1 MLAVT
6 YKFIVHMMSSML
18 SHRSETRRT
27 RGFTLIEL
35 MTVISIIAILMLLAA
50 PSFVTF
56 KKNSE
61 LTSTINNL
69 ASSFNAARTEALR
82 SGKTTTVVPAASGW
96 AGGWTAL
103 RSDTTVID
111 KEYLSAPPTGISPDL
126 TFTTPTVTSG
136 TALSALPT
144 TGVQFS
150 GDGYPQQVGG
160 SGPLNGAL
168 QLTNQIRQR
177 QLQLAPTGQVKVC
190 DPAAASNT
198 SGACS

>member
-6 YKFIVHMMSSML
+6 YKFIVRMTSSMP
-18 SHRSETRRT
+18 SHRSKARCT

-82 SGKTTTVVPAASGW
+82 SGKVTTIVPQSSGW
-96 AGGWTAL
+96 AGGWTAS
-103 RSDTTVID
+103 RSDGTVID
-111 KEYLSAPPTGISPDL
+111 QEYVTAPTAGISPDL
-126 TFTTPTVTSG
+126 TFVTPTSTTIGV
-136 TALSALPT
+136 LPT
-144 TGVQFS
+144 AGVQFS
-150 GDGYPQQVGG
+150 GDGYPQSVGT
-160 SGPLNGAL
+160 SASLSGAL
-168 QLTNQIRQR
+168 QLNNQIRQR
-177 QLQLAPTGQVKVC
+177 QMQLAPTGQVKVC
-190 DPAAASNT
+190 DPAATSGT
-198 SGACS
+198 SGACN